1 MSLISRPVR
10 PRSPRGVVFGEW
22 IQEGMGRVRFRQ
34 RRARGETF
42 VSAIRG
48 CRLAGRLARVLLFLL
63 GSLAGSAQDH
73 ARNESWRWAHY
84 GSEPGLPFGAVI
96 DVAETTGGVW
106 EVQFGEP
113 GKLWAGTSRGLA
125 AYRDGVLSAFEA
137 ATGFAHDRV
146 WPILQVGD
154 RVYADILGGGPQ
166 VLSREEAAY
175 PTPRISPSVSL
186 AELADFS
193 VPLPYD
199 LHPAFLALALFWAA
213 SLAGFALVYWRRCR
227 RHDRESESYV
237 QILEQVH
244 DAVVSTDLEGK
255 IETWNAG
262 AERIYGYRRAEVLGE
277 PLAIIFFFEDGIR
290 LMSDVLVPT
299 REKHLHELAC
309 RTRQRDGREIFSLLR
324 LSVRRQDEVPAGY
337 IVCCSDITERKR
349 AEARLDQAR
358 KMEAVGT
365 LAGGVAHEF
374 NNLLGPIIGLTQLVE
389 ERLPANSENRNDLK
403 TVLDASRRAKDLV
416 HQILAFSRPST
427 TDRKTVQVG
436 PLVQDVLK
444 LLRATLPATVEIRST
459 IGVDSGCI
467 YANSTLI
474 HQILVNLC
482 TNACHAMGASGGLL
496 EVTVTGLEAGSPEL
510 AKLGGSGQ
518 RGGVKISV
526 RDTGE
531 GIPPAVRKHIFEPF
545 FTTKCQG
552 EGTGLGLSVV
562 HEIVTNHGGV
572 IEVDSKPGAS
582 TTFRVYLPQT
592 GAREAS
598 ATAAAPSRSAGG
610 ERILVV
616 DDEEPII
623 KLSRRMLERQGYQV
637 LALTSSEEALE
648 LFQSGPGE
656 FDLVL
661 SDVSLPELSG
671 IDLARALIGIRPDI
685 PVILMTGFTEMIRE
699 EAAQDMGVRALLR
712 KPFSPRAA
720 IALIQQTLAETPRRA
735 RTGRA
740 VPAGAQRAG
749 WQTTSARSVAPS
761 VSPSASLRGSA
772 VSMSSAASSRR
783 RNSYFRADS
792 IARDA
797 RSR

>member
-10 PRSPRGVVFGEW
+10 PRSRCGVFFGEW
-22 IQEGMGRVRFRQ
+22 MKEGMGRVWFRL

-42 VSAIRG
+42 FSAIRG
-48 CRLAGRLARVLLFLL
+48 CRLAGRLARALLFLL

-84 GSEPGLPFGAVI
+84 GSEPGLPSGAVI
-96 DVAETTGGVW
+96 DVAETT
-106 EVQFGEP
+106 
-113 GKLWAGTSRGLA
+113 
-125 AYRDGVLSAFEA
+125 DGVLSAFEA
-137 ATGFAHDRV
+137 ATGLAHDRV
-146 WPILQVGD
+146 WPILPVGD
-154 RVYADILGGGPQ
+154 RVYAGILGGGPQ

-175 PTPRISPSVSL
+175 PAPGISPPVSL
-186 AELADFS
+186 GEPADFS
-193 VPLPYD
+193 VLLPYD
-199 LHPAFLALALFWAA
+199 LHPAFLALVLFWAA
-213 SLAGFALVYWRRCR
+213 SLGGLGLIYWRRCR
-227 RHDRESESYV
+227 RHNRESESYV
-237 QILEQVH
+237 QMLEQVH

-262 AERIYGYRRAEVLGE
+262 AERIYGYRPAEVLGE

-290 LMSDVLVPT
+290 LMPDVLAPT
-299 REKHLHELAC
+299 REKHWHELAC

-324 LSVRRQDEVPAGY
+324 LSVRYQDEVPAGY
-337 IVCCSDITERKR
+337 IVCCSDVTERKR

-374 NNLLGPIIGLTQLVE
+374 NNLLVPITALTQLVE
-389 ERLPANSENRNDLK
+389 ERLPVNSENRNDLK
-403 TVLDASRRAKDLV
+403 TVLDAAWRAKDLV
-416 HQILAFSRPST
+416 QQILAFSRPST

-467 YANSTLI
+467 HAHSTLI

-496 EVTVTGLEAGSPEL
+496 RVTVSGLEAGSPEL
-510 AKLGGSGQ
+510 AKLGDIGQ
-518 RGGVKISV
+518 RGCVKIAV

-531 GIPPAVRKHIFEPF
+531 GIPPAVQKHIFDPF
-545 FTTKCQG
+545 FTTKCQS

-562 HEIVTNHGGV
+562 YKIVTSHGGV
-572 IEVDSKPGAS
+572 IEVDSTPGAGA
-582 TTFRVYLPQT
+582 TFRVYLPQT
-592 GAREAS
+592 GAREAP
-598 ATAAAPSRSAGG
+598 ATVAPPPPPAAG

-623 KLSRRMLERQGYQV
+623 KLSRGMLERQGYQV

-648 LFQSGPGE
+648 LFRSGPGE

-661 SDVSLPELSG
+661 SDVSMPELSG

-685 PVILMTGFTEMIRE
+685 PVILMAGFTEMITE

-712 KPFSPRAA
+712 KPFSPGAA

-735 RTGRA
+735 GTGRA
-740 VPAGAQRAG
+740 VPAGA
-749 WQTTSARSVAPS
+749 
-761 VSPSASLRGSA
+761 
-772 VSMSSAASSRR
+772 
-783 RNSYFRADS
+783 
-792 IARDA
+792 
-797 RSR
+797 